1 MIGMFY
7 FFCFFNAFD
16 LNNQKFCG
24 CHQFFSLRGNWVFE
38 PPFFLSVIALYT
50 KKQLSLQKLYFSCTH
65 ILELGVNM
73 QLLNEQKKIRK
84 LNEFYNEAFCVNF
97 AHLLI
102 LSPLYVV
109 SIHQR
114 IERNQIVSCPL
125 YYSLRVILG

>member
-1 MIGMFY
+1 
-7 FFCFFNAFD
+7 
-16 LNNQKFCG
+16 
-24 CHQFFSLRGNWVFE
+24 
-38 PPFFLSVIALYT
+38 
-50 KKQLSLQKLYFSCTH
+50 
-65 ILELGVNM
+65 M